1 MDNSED
7 DPVLLK
13 IRDRRL
19 DSKNKIL
26 DIIKKHGEIRF
37 KELVEESEFS
47 NKWVS
52 EILKDLAFE
61 GLITKEISNITI
73 DNKIKKNQAVYKLTE
88 EGENVWKK
96 AWHILHKITDL
107 ENNRAGYSHN
117 LIYYG
122 IETDLIMSQDLDMPN
137 NLLLI
142 IPELKAFIL
151 KTIFKRLENNTNI
164 KAKGEFMI
172 NFDFDVNKLLSHLQE
187 IIKFVEDLSKGNDI
201 FESEQLANFH
211 WKEKIIY
218 LFDHLKEA
226 EFFYYED
233 KNTLNKLIENAEKL
247 IKAYDNDI
255 IENFYQKGKGLDKE
269 IYEKIKKDIE
279 NDVNPLNDKE
289 IAEKLIKKSKIQS
302 GEVVTEYLIFDYTNL
317 LLAFNLTNESTTE
330 KINRVVKEINNMIE
344 NNPFGITGNE
354 EQ

>member
-7 DPVLLK
+7 DPFLLK
-13 IRDRRL
+13 IRDRRQ

-26 DIIKKHGEIRF
+26 DIIKKHEKIRF
-37 KELVEESEFS
+37 KELVEESGFS

-52 EILKDLAFE
+52 EILKDLTFE
-61 GLITKEISNITI
+61 GLITKEISTITI

-107 ENNRAGYSHN
+107 ENNRASYSHN

-122 IETDLIMSQDLDMPN
+122 IETDLIMSLDLDMPN
-137 NLLLI
+137 NLFPNLQ
-142 IPELKAFIL
+142 EFKAFIL
-151 KTIFKRLENNTNI
+151 KTLFKRLQNNAN
-164 KAKGEFMI
+164 KNAQGELMI
-172 NFDFDVNKLLSHLQE
+172 NLDFNVKQLISHLQE

-211 WKEKIIY
+211 WKEKIEY
-218 LFDHLKEA
+218 LFNHLNEA
-226 EFFYYED
+226 EFFYHED
-233 KNTLNKLIENAEKL
+233 KNTLNKLNENADKL
-247 IKAYDNDI
+247 IKGYANDI

-279 NDVNPLNDKE
+279 NDVNPMNDKE
-289 IAEKLIKKSKIQS
+289 IAEKLIKKSKTQS
-302 GEVVTEYLIFDYTNL
+302 GEVVIEYLIFDYTNL
-317 LLAFNLTNESTTE
+317 LFAFNLTNESTTE
-330 KINRVVKEINNMIE
+330 KINRIVKEIEKMIE
-344 NNPFGITGNE
+344 NNPFGIIGNGE
-354 EQ
+354 K